1 MRRYPDP
8 MTLAEAA
15 ERSGLAASTLR
26 WQIKNGRLEATKRGR
41 DWLVSRKD
49 LDAYLKS
56 VAERTGA

>member
-1 MRRYPDP
+1 MKRYPDP

-15 ERSGLAASTLR
+15 ERAGLAAATLR
-26 WQIKNGRLEATKRGR
+26 WQIHNGRLKATKRGR

-56 VAERTGA
+56 VGK